1 MSDIEKLSVFDGRIV
16 QQRPAFAVDKGAL
29 SLTNSPFNAIAAT
42 SSQMTFNIQV
52 PSLNVFLDRQVE
64 WRTGLDLRMKV
75 NVGGLPNVPF
85 AGPATPVLVFG
96 RDCAL
101 APFPL
106 QSLLS
111 TTTATINDTTV
122 TLNTSDVLYEV
133 LRLIDRPHNRL
144 AKTTPSMLDKYQKYN
159 DAVGAIN
166 NPLASYFDSN
176 DYDNVPN
183 GAFFNI
189 VFTDANGVELVGTSG
204 PAAPAP
210 PPYLDG
216 INATPI
222 DYVNGVPIIT
232 NALPAGGNVI
242 VDYGIF
248 VRFVATEN
256 LVLSPFIFNDECGD
270 KVGLFGVNNI
280 QFVLNFQSADRI
292 LRSAPAGSTNQRTL
306 TNVAYRT
313 NSPWV
318 SPRMNVQF
326 LTPSLDIALPP
337 KSVVQ
342 YLEYPRFLT
351 NYSGVNIGSGQT
363 VQLQSQTITL
373 PQIPDVLVIYVKPS
387 IPPPNTQG
395 DFHLPITRISVNFDN
410 FAGLLSSHS
419 TEQLYQMS
427 VDNGLYMDFNSWSGL
442 GRVVNSNPQAPFGV
456 QNANNVPLVGGFL
469 VLRMGKDITLQ
480 AGQAP
485 SVVGNYTLQF
495 NYDVFNQT
503 DSAVN
508 PTLFVMTVNSG
519 FFETQQGSSRIIK
532 GVLTEQE
539 VISAPPAPV
548 GSRGDLER
556 IVGGGF
562 MSKLGTALSKA
573 AGLLG
578 SKDVRNVLKKGAEM
592 SGIPMLQQAGRMAG
606 AVGLGMHGGM
616 HGGMAGCGM
625 AGGAVTGG
633 RKGRKAHLS
642 ALM

>member
-52 PSLNVFLDRQVE
+52 PSLNVFMDRQVE
-64 WRTGLDLRMKV
+64 WRTGVDLRTDV
-75 NVGGLPNVPF
+75 AVAGVAAAPAIANV
-85 AGPATPVLVFG
+85 PVLVFG

-101 APFPL
+101 APYPL

-133 LRLIDRPHNRL
+133 LRLIDRKHNRL
-144 AKTTPSMLDKYQKYN
+144 AKTTPSMLDKYQLYN

-166 NPLASYFDSN
+166 NPLAGYFDAI

-183 GAFFNI
+183 GAFYDI
-189 VFTDANGVELVGTSG
+189 VFTDANGVALQGNG
-204 PAAPAP
+204 AYA
-210 PPYLDG
+210 DG
-216 INATPI
+216 LNATPI
-222 DYVNGVPIIT
+222 NYVQGVPVLT
-232 NALPAGGNVI
+232 NAAAPDPNVGNALPNYRI
-242 VDYGIF
+242 YF
-248 VRFVATEN
+248 RFVATEN

-280 QFVLNFQSADRI
+280 QFVFNFQSAARI
-292 LRSAPAGSTNQRTL
+292 LRTASVAAGANFR
-306 TNVAYRT
+306 NVSGTQFRS

-318 SPRMNVQF
+318 APRMNVQF

-342 YLEYPRFLT
+342 YLEYPRYLT
-351 NYSGVNIGSGQT
+351 NYSGVNIASNAT
-363 VQLQSQTITL
+363 TTLQSQTITL
-373 PQIPDVLVIYVKPS
+373 PQIPDMIVIYVKPS
-387 IPPPNTQG
+387 TPPPNGTA
-395 DFHLPITRISVNFDN
+395 DFYLPITRISVNFDN
-410 FAGLLSSHS
+410 FAGLLSSH
-419 TEQLYQMS
+419 TTQQLYQMS
-427 VDNGLYMDFNSWSGL
+427 VDNGLHMDWNTWNGQ
-442 GRVVNSNPQAPFGV
+442 GRVVNTTPNIPFGA
-456 QNANNVPLVGGFL
+456 QNTNNAPLVGGFL

-495 NYDVFNQT
+495 NYDVYNQT
-503 DSAVN
+503 SGPVN
-508 PTLFVMTVNSG
+508 PTLYVMTVNSG

-548 GSRGDLER
+548 GARGDLER
-556 IVGGGF
+556 MVGGGF

-578 SKDVRNVLKKGAEM
+578 RKDVRDVLKKGAEM
-592 SGIPMLQQAGRMAG
+592 SGIPMLQQGARMAEK
-606 AVGLGMHGGM
+606 VGLGV
-616 HGGMAGCGM
+616 

-633 RKGRKAHLS
+633 RRGKKAHLA

>member
-64 WRTGLDLRMKV
+64 WRTGLDVRMDVAVALV
-75 NVGGLPNVPF
+75 NG
-85 AGPATPVLVFG
+85 APAVANTPVVVFG

-133 LRLIDRPHNRL
+133 LRLIDRKHNRL
-144 AKTTPSMLDKYQKYN
+144 AKTTPSMLDKYQLYN
-159 DAVGAIN
+159 NAVGAIN
-166 NPLASYFDSN
+166 NPLAAYFDAT

-189 VFTDANGVELVGTSG
+189 EFTDANGVILAGNGTY
-204 PAAPAP
+204 A
-210 PPYLDG
+210 DG
-216 INATPI
+216 LNATPI
-222 DYVNGVPIIT
+222 DFVNGVPVLT
-232 NALPAGGNVI
+232 NSVAPDPNPGNALPT
-242 VDYGIF
+242 YRIF
-248 VRFVATEN
+248 FRFVATEN

-280 QFVLNFQSADRI
+280 QFVFNFQSAERLI
-292 LRSAPAGSTNQRTL
+292 RSATTAAGANTRTL
-306 TNVAYRT
+306 TAVNYRT
-313 NSPWV
+313 NSPW
-318 SPRMNVQF
+318 SNPRMNVQF

-351 NYSGVNIGSGQT
+351 NYSGVNIPSNTT

-373 PQIPDVLVIYVKPS
+373 PQIPDMLVIYVKPS

-427 VDNGLYMDFNSWSGL
+427 VDNGLHMDFNSWSGL
-442 GRVVNSNPQAPFGV
+442 GRVVNATPQAPFGTN
-456 QNANNVPLVGGFL
+456 NANNAPLIGGFL

-503 DSAVN
+503 GTAVN